1 MSGVENADSEAR
13 RKPRPLRRLQTMRRL
28 MSEMPSLLRAGRSS
42 IRIPIPRDFR
52 TTFSVTYSSM
62 AQPSVVRVNRY
73 ISRHD
78 PKLRR

>member
-1 MSGVENADSEAR
+1 MSGVENDESEAR

-28 MSEMPSLLRAGRSS
+28 MSEIPSLLRAGRSS